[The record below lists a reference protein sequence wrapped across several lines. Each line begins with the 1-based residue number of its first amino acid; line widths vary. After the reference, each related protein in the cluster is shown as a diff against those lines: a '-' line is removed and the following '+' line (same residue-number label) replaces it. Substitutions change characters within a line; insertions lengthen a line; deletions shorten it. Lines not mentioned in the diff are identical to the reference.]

1 MHYWPDNPTLEHY
14 QEVFTNGDFLVALRN
29 SAIVAASTTLLSLI
43 IGTVGAYA
51 LGRFKFR
58 GRLPVM
64 YLILSM
70 TMFPA
75 IAILGSL
82 FDMVRRLGLYN
93 QLPSLIITYLVF
105 TLPFTVWVLTSFFQ
119 ALPKELEEAAYV
131 DGASPLETLYKVMLP
146 LIAPGLV
153 TTGLLAFINAWNEF
167 LFAVSFTPDARQTHR
182 AAGDFPVQHQHGRRI
197 RNSLGHDHGRH
208 RRGHRAADRAGADFP
223 EPHHF
228 GPDGRRGEGLAAACR
243 RSVLFFTCHDLG
255 QHLGCYGQPTVS
267 VAGPRCAGGNGRALR
282 AQLLHG
288 AAVQPESRGAA
299 HRALS
304 A

>member
-1 MHYWPDNPTLEHY
+1 MSRTQTYYLYRTLFFVVLAIIFIYIVFPFYWAFRSSLTPDNELFTTPVHYWPVNPTLVHY
-14 QEVFTNGDFLVALRN
+14 QEVFTNADFLVALRN
-29 SAIVAASTTLLSLI
+29 SAIVAASTTVLSLF

-82 FDMVRRLGLYN
+82 FDLVRRFGLYN
-93 QLPSLIITYLVF
+93 QLPALIITYLVF

-119 ALPKELEEAAYV
+119 GLPKELEEAAYV

-167 LFAVSFTPDARQTHR
+167 LFAVSFLQTPDKRTVPLAIFLFNTATGGGFEIPWGTIM
-182 AAGDFPVQHQHGRRI
+182 AATVVVTVPLIVLVLIFQNRI
-197 RNSLGHDHGRH
+197 ISGLT
-208 RRGHRAADRAGADFP
+208 AGAVK
-223 EPHHF
+223 
-228 GPDGRRGEGLAAACR
+228 G
-243 RSVLFFTCHDLG
+243 
-255 QHLGCYGQPTVS
+255 
-267 VAGPRCAGGNGRALR
+267 
-282 AQLLHG
+282 
-288 AAVQPESRGAA
+288 
-299 HRALS
+299 
-304 A
+304 

>member
-1 MHYWPDNPTLEHY
+1 MTPARANYFSRGLFYLLLLVIAVYLLFPFYWAFRSSITPDNELFTTPVHYWPVNPTLAHY
-14 QEVFTNGDFLVALRN
+14 QEVFTNADFLVALRN
-29 SAIVAASTTLLSLI
+29 STIVAASTTILALF

-82 FDMVRRLGLYN
+82 FDLVRRFGLYN
-93 QLPSLIITYLVF
+93 QLPSLIVTYLVF

-119 ALPKELEEAAYV
+119 GLPKELEEAAYV

-167 LFAVSFTPDARQTHR
+167 LFAVSFLQTPDKRTVPLAIFLFNTATGGGFEIPWGTIM
-182 AAGDFPVQHQHGRRI
+182 AATVVVTVPLIILVLIFQNRI
-197 RNSLGHDHGRH
+197 ISGLT
-208 RRGHRAADRAGADFP
+208 AGAVK
-223 EPHHF
+223 
-228 GPDGRRGEGLAAACR
+228 G
-243 RSVLFFTCHDLG
+243 
-255 QHLGCYGQPTVS
+255 
-267 VAGPRCAGGNGRALR
+267 
-282 AQLLHG
+282 
-288 AAVQPESRGAA
+288 
-299 HRALS
+299 
-304 A
+304 